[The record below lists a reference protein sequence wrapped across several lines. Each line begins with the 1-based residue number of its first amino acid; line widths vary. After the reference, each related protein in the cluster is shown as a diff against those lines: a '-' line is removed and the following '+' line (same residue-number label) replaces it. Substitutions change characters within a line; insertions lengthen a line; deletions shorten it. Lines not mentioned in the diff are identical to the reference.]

1 MFMKKN
7 LAFPLLCVLALGLSS
22 CGGKK
27 TTCDEPTTCQTR
39 YAYDECDACYELEAN
54 ACEVTCSEITEDEAD
69 ITMINKF

>member
-1 MFMKKN
+1 MKKN
-7 LAFPLLCVLALGLSS
+7 LTFALLCVLALGLSS

-27 TTCDEPTTCQTR
+27 APCSNEQTCQTR

-54 ACEVTCSEITEDEAD
+54 ACEVNCSEIAEDEAD